1 MPTVPVGNKQIGEF
15 TGVVTVS
22 TPNTTI
28 HDSLLQGSAVVQT
41 TTIPTPSSVENK
53 QIGEFTGVVTV
64 STPNPVVHTSV
75 IQGLAVVVYAPPS
88 SIKTSIL
95 QGIAV
100 VKDTVAINTQVDVEN
115 KQIGEFSSIV
125 TVSTPNDTISCSI
138 IQGLA
143 VVQEYQPRKE
153 LTIFN
158 IDYAAD
164 AKFNTPTQ

>member
-15 TGVVTVS
+15 SGVVTVS

-28 HDSLLQGSAVVQT
+28 HDSIIQGSAVVQT
-41 TTIPTPSSVENK
+41 ETVPTPSGVENK
-53 QIGEFTGVVTV
+53 QIGEFTGIVTV
-64 STPNPVVHTSV
+64 STPNETIHASV
-75 IQGLAVVVYAPPS
+75 LQGLAVVVYAPPT

-100 VKDTVAINTQVDVEN
+100 VKDGSLPDSTSGVEN

-143 VVQEYQPRKE
+143 VVKEFEPRNE
-153 LTIFN
+153 LVTFN
-158 IDYAAD
+158 IE
-164 AKFNTPTQ
+164 FE